1 PVIHTMHTLGAAK
14 NYAIPGIEPLHRIE
28 GEALICAHAQ
38 VLIANTADEKQELIK
53 FTGVPEERVQVVRPG
68 VDHRIF
74 RPVGTNRW
82 PGRRGNQVPKTL
94 LTGRIQPYKLRHV
107 LLAALAVLRARA
119 LKPLPVPH
127 FPGAASGSATYDV
140 PAYAQR
146 LGIAQQCS
154 FSSPVSP
161 TVLASY

>member
-1 PVIHTMHTLGAAK
+1 
-14 NYAIPGIEPLHRIE
+14 AIPGSEPLHRIE

-82 PGRRGNQVPKTL
+82 PGRPANQAPKIL
-94 LTGRIQPYKLRHV
+94 FAGRIQRYNGSNYFIANLDV
-107 LLAALAVLRARA
+107 ARD
-119 LKPLPVPH
+119 
-127 FPGAASGSATYDV
+127 SG
-140 PAYAQR
+140 
-146 LGIAQQCS
+146 L
-154 FSSPVSP
+154 
-161 TVLASY
+161 